1 MRDARRGA
9 RVGSAPSRWNDRRV
23 TSSNTKWLTLIYKV
37 PSEPTRLRASVWRK
51 LKATGAVY
59 LQNSVA
65 TLPYTKSTE
74 RALRALRNEIEE
86 KHGGTAVL
94 LAGTALAGNG
104 EILGLIE
111 AARNDEYEEIRDKCE
126 DFLRGIDKELAA
138 QHFTYGELEENEED
152 LTKLRNWFDKV
163 VARDL
168 LGASGRG
175 DTADLLARCAAELN
189 AYAEHVYAAEDV

>member
-1 MRDARRGA
+1 
-9 RVGSAPSRWNDRRV
+9 V
-23 TSSNTKWLTLIYKV
+23 TSSNTKWLTLVYKV

-65 TLPYTKSTE
+65 ILPYTKSTE

-94 LAGTALAGNG
+94 LSGTALAGNG

-138 QHFTYGELEENEED
+138 EHFTYGELEENEED

-168 LGASGRG
+168 LGAAGREN
-175 DTADLLARCAAELN
+175 TADLLARCADELN